1 MRKITILFSA
11 LLVLAIPSAAQA
23 HHSGPSKADHAAA
36 VKACRAERGTTDASK
51 AAFAAKYGT
60 NHNKRNAF
68 GKCVSQQAKAKQKA
82 RLRKQQEQQSSTS
95 TQDDDHAAAVKACR
109 DERGTTDAS
118 EAAFKQKYGTNE
130 NKSNAFGKCVSAQAK
145 AQGDDNKGDDDQG
158 DDNDDHGQGDDDAH
172 HS

>member
-68 GKCVSQQAKAKQKA
+68 GKCVSKGGVLPESVVAPGQPVEPPLPVSAFGGSASTGDTKHPDKQK
-82 RLRKQQEQQSSTS
+82 K
-95 TQDDDHAAAVKACR
+95 K
-109 DERGTTDAS
+109 
-118 EAAFKQKYGTNE
+118 
-130 NKSNAFGKCVSAQAK
+130 
-145 AQGDDNKGDDDQG
+145 
-158 DDNDDHGQGDDDAH
+158 
-172 HS
+172 